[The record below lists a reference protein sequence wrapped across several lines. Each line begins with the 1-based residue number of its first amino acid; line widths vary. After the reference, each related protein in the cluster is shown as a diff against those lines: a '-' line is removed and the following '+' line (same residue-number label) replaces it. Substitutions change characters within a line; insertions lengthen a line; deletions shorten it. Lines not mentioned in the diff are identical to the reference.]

1 MVPTYVK
8 IGKAHSQ
15 VDPGAREGQGPI
27 YQGQTIKASQL
38 RSAHAQDNRR
48 MLGGQSV
55 LDGWVSNKP
64 GADRGPEGGVPVK
77 DMVKGG
83 AGQKRGSL
91 FGD

>member
-1 MVPTYVK
+1 
-8 IGKAHSQ
+8 
-15 VDPGAREGQGPI
+15 
-27 YQGQTIKASQL
+27 
-38 RSAHAQDNRR
+38 

-83 AGQKRGSL
+83 AGQPKARELIWRLGRSCGVFVRCRGRLSRRL
-91 FGD
+91 